1 MRLNDKLKMKW
12 NDKKWKCKIEMKI
25 MKKMKVCVGNLK
37 MKIYWWEMKINENFG
52 NGMEVNEKFGNEME
66 VNEMKVKWK

>member
-1 MRLNDKLKMKW
+1 
-12 NDKKWKCKIEMKI
+12 
-25 MKKMKVCVGNLK
+25 MKVCVGNLK